1 MCKELLASV
10 ANIGLPLEA
19 VLLTSCAILI
29 GPGVRTIEFLDLNSL
44 AFEPNLLFL
53 IKEELF
59 PAVYIHNFLTDG
71 TDWLASR
78 SPLLNFLKDSAS
90 TGELFGWRRVII
102 LMLEFWL
109 LWIDL
114 LKSSLVANFLT
125 KVILELTLF
134 EHISFRLLA

>member
-1 MCKELLASV
+1 MCKKLLASV
-10 ANIGLPLEA
+10 ATISLPLEA
-19 VLLTSCAILI
+19 VLLTSCVIVT

-59 PAVYIHNFLTDG
+59 PAVYIHNFFTDD

-78 SPLLNFLKDSAS
+78 SPPFNFLKDSAS

-102 LMLEFWL
+102 LMLEF
-109 LWIDL
+109 
-114 LKSSLVANFLT
+114 
-125 KVILELTLF
+125 
-134 EHISFRLLA
+134 